1 MTARQFATIV
11 TRSLAVFTVIQAV
24 AHFPLVFSMVSA
36 FDKLFESSTVL
47 GLVPPLLIW
56 MPFFALA
63 IWLWV
68 KAAWFAER
76 MLSGAKAEDVT
87 VPGSSI
93 DQVSIAQTAI
103 SVMGVYLVVSAVPQL
118 FQIASLLAARR
129 HYEQIAEEINAGT
142 VALIVSLSTQLVIG
156 FWLLFGSRGVAR
168 VIQWARSTGVAKDPE
183 TA

>member
-11 TRSLAVFTVIQAV
+11 TRALAVFTVIQAV
-24 AHFPLVFSMVSA
+24 AYFPMVFSMVSA
-36 FDKLFESSTVL
+36 FDKLFEGSIVL

-76 MLSGAKAEDVT
+76 MLSGAKAEDVA

-118 FQIASLLAARR
+118 FQIASLLAYRGYFEQLRTSRGKNQRR
-129 HYEQIAEEINAGT
+129 HSSPHCLN
-142 VALIVSLSTQLVIG
+142 
-156 FWLLFGSRGVAR
+156 
-168 VIQWARSTGVAKDPE
+168 
-183 TA
+183 